1 MYVTLFTVSINRQ
14 PLRETFF
21 IFIVGLPFGILL
33 PGSYIR
39 FCDDHYVASSGPKD
53 YIAFENYD
61 FFGIG
66 FVRLIHRLCNPYLT
80 PIYFVNQ

>member
-1 MYVTLFTVSINRQ
+1 MRL
-14 PLRETFF
+14 FF

-39 FCDDHYVASSGPKD
+39 SCDDHYVASSGPND
-53 YIAFENYD
+53 YIAFKNYD

-66 FVRLIHRLCNPYLT
+66 FARLIHRLCNPYLT